1 MMKYVVFAMLL
12 AVASAQIL
20 ADLSYHSTLWPA
32 TTSQVVTHTYRL
44 GTPLYIRRYI
54 RVPYTL
60 TPVLKVP
67 QWANYGYYYYHPLS
81 GLRRSVVLGLE
92 AQPKEIKLE

>member
-1 MMKYVVFAMLL
+1 MMKHVVFAMLL

-20 ADLSYHSTLWPA
+20 ADLSYHSVLWPS
-32 TTSQVVTHTYRL
+32 TTSRVATHTYSL
-44 GTPLYIRRYI
+44 QTPLYIHRYI

-60 TPVLKVP
+60 TPVFKVP
-67 QWANYGYYYYHPLS
+67 KWANYGYYYYHPLNV
-81 GLRRSVVLGLE
+81 LRRSFVLGLE